1 MLKKRARADAD
12 KRLRRRDI
20 LRAAAQAFAEAP
32 LSSLTM
38 TDVARRAGLAKGTIY
53 AYFASKEALFLQ
65 LVTESLAEWFAAV
78 EAELQRAREPLTAE
92 SLAGLLARTLAADS
106 QLTRLLT
113 VLHPVLEENIDDALA
128 LEFKRRVRDQ
138 LVGAGLLLERR
149 CRELA
154 PASADPDAPP
164 EPVLGPGD
172 GVRFLL
178 DLDALVIGLHAM
190 ATPSAA
196 VARVLALPELAPMR
210 VDFAAE
216 LQLATTR
223 LLRGWHEPRAR

>member
-1 MLKKRARADAD
+1 LARLQKKRARADAD

-38 TDVARRAGLAKGTIY
+38 T
-53 AYFASKEALFLQ
+53 
-65 LVTESLAEWFAAV
+65 
-78 EAELQRAREPLTAE
+78 P
-92 SLAGLLARTLAADS
+92 
-106 QLTRLLT
+106 
-113 VLHPVLEENIDDALA
+113 
-128 LEFKRRVRDQ
+128 
-138 LVGAGLLLERR
+138 
-149 CRELA
+149 
-154 PASADPDAPP
+154 
-164 EPVLGPGD
+164 
-172 GVRFLL
+172 
-178 DLDALVIGLHAM
+178 M

-223 LLRGWHEPRAR
+223 LLRGWREPRAR